1 MILPDIDFLLL
12 NIYFYQYLCRQQN
25 YTYMWKDILYVG
37 IGGGIGSI
45 FRFIISRLVIRY
57 ATPEW
62 TFAGTLAVNITGC
75 FLIGAIAGWM
85 LAHQSD
91 NQTFRLL
98 FIVGFCG
105 GYTTFSTFAFENLR
119 LIETNQWGLFALYT
133 LSSVVLGLLAAWGG
147 MKLTV

>member
-1 MILPDIDFLLL
+1 
-12 NIYFYQYLCRQQN
+12 
-25 YTYMWKDILYVG
+25 MWKDILYVG

-85 LAHQSD
+85 LAHQPD
-91 NQTFRLL
+91 NQT
-98 FIVGFCG
+98 
-105 GYTTFSTFAFENLR
+105 
-119 LIETNQWGLFALYT
+119 
-133 LSSVVLGLLAAWGG
+133 SVCFL
-147 MKLTV
+147 

>member
-62 TFAGTLAVNITGC
+62 TFAGTMAVNITGC
-75 FLIGAIAGWM
+75 FLIGVIAGWM
-85 LAHQSD
+85 LAHQPD

-133 LSSVVLGLLAAWGG
+133 LSSVVLGLLAAWVG

>member
-85 LAHQSD
+85 LAHQPD

-119 LIETNQWGLFALYT
+119 LIETNQWGLFAFYT

>member
-1 MILPDIDFLLL
+1 
-12 NIYFYQYLCRQQN
+12 
-25 YTYMWKDILYVG
+25 MWKDILYVG

-85 LAHQSD
+85 LAHQPD

-133 LSSVVLGLLAAWGG
+133 LSSVVPGITPMCPKGSCG
-147 MKLTV
+147 HR

>member
-85 LAHQSD
+85 LAHQPD

-133 LSSVVLGLLAAWGG
+133 LSSVVLGLLAAWVG